1 MGEVKRPTRDS
12 PRELGR
18 GHTTME
24 RRKFVVGLG
33 ALASGS
39 AAAMG
44 TGAFNSVSAN
54 RGVSVEVADDSSA
67 FLGLNATSK
76 YSSES
81 GSGQLNINLDS
92 ASNGN
97 GTGINADATTN
108 ILNVFE
114 ITNNG
119 NQEVAIS
126 IDSASLNSALDNGT
140 ADAGTEQLHFFV
152 GESGGVSLDTY
163 DPDSALFDENGV
175 FQSGDSRVI
184 GPGEVLPVGLYVV
197 NAGSDWDVDEDV
209 TINAYSE
216 TALRNNP
223 IDT

>member
-1 MGEVKRPTRDS
+1 MGEVKRPTRDG
-12 PRELGR
+12 PREPGR

-39 AAAMG
+39 AAAVG
-44 TGAFNSVSAN
+44 TGAFNSVNAN
-54 RGVSVEVADDSSA
+54 RGVSVEVTDDSSA

-81 GSGQLNINLDS
+81 GNGQLNVNLGSD
-92 ASNGN
+92 SNGN

-119 NQEVAIS
+119 NQEVGIS
-126 IDSASLNSALDNGT
+126 IDTSSLNSTLQANNNGS
-140 ADAGTEQLHFFV
+140 QLHFFV
-152 GESGGVSLDTY
+152 GEPGGVTLDTY
-163 DPDSALFDENGV
+163 DPDSELIVGGELDS
-175 FQSGDSRVI
+175 QDSRVI
-184 GPGEVLPVGLYVV
+184 GPGEVLTVGLYVV
-197 NAGSDWDVDEDV
+197 NNGTDWDVDEDV

-216 TALRNNP
+216 TALKNND

>member
-1 MGEVKRPTRDS
+1 MEEVKRPTRDN
-12 PRELGR
+12 PRERGR

-44 TGAFNSVSAN
+44 TGAFNAVNAN

-92 ASNGN
+92 ASSGN

-126 IDSASLNSALDNGT
+126 IDSASLNNALDNGT

-152 GESGGVSLDTY
+152 GESGGVTLDTY
-163 DPDSALFDENGV
+163 DPDAALFVGGT
-175 FQSGDSRVI
+175 FQSSDSRVI

-216 TALRNNP
+216 TALRNND